1 MRRVLFFLLLAGAT
15 ILLAWWLL
23 LLPGTVSAEI
33 DEIVIEIPVPVAVIG
48 FLLVFFL
55 LYFAIRLVAAL
66 IYLPRTLG
74 RRRAARHR
82 RQGDHAVTGAL
93 VALAAGDPGD
103 ARRQAARARRLL
115 GDTPQTLLLTSEA
128 GRLAGRTDET
138 ENALRALAGRKD
150 AALLG
155 LRGLLR
161 DAMARQDWTE
171 AAALARQA
179 EAAHPGAVWLRAER
193 AQLAV
198 RAGAWAEALAL
209 TSEKTP
215 KAALAAA
222 AADEEKDSDRALRLA
237 RQAFELDPSLTP
249 AALAYATRL
258 RAAGRE
264 RRAQAV
270 LRQAWTAA
278 PHQDL
283 ADLALAPTGEN
294 LARVQAAQRLAAAN
308 PNHAESE
315 FLLARTD
322 FAAGL
327 TGEARR
333 HVTAAHEAGMNQR
346 RLWSLLADIEELE
359 GGPTEASRAALKRA
373 AGAEEDSGW
382 QCAACGTAH
391 QAWRPACAGCGA
403 TGALH
408 WGPKTLV
415 PLALPS
421 SA

>member
-1 MRRVLFFLLLAGAT
+1 MRRVLFILFLAGAA
-15 ILLAWWLL
+15 ILLAWQLL
-23 LLPGTVSAEI
+23 LLPGTVSADIGDLAI
-33 DEIVIEIPVPVAVIG
+33 DLPVPVAALGLIFG
-48 FLLVFFL
+48 FLLFYL
-55 LYFAIRLVAAL
+55 AIRLIAAL
-66 IYLPRTLG
+66 IHLPRTLCL
-74 RRRAARHR
+74 RRAARHR
-82 RQGDHAVTGAL
+82 RQGDHAVTFAL
-93 VALAAGDPGD
+93 VALAAGDAGD
-103 ARRQAARARRLL
+103 ARRQASRARRLL

-138 ENALRALAGRKD
+138 ENALRALAARKD
-150 AALLG
+150 SALLG

-161 DAMARQDWTE
+161 DAMARQDWVE

-179 EAAHPGAVWLRAER
+179 EAAHPGAIWLRAER

-209 TSEKTP
+209 TSEKP
-215 KAALAAA
+215 KKAALAAA
-222 AADEEKDSDRALRLA
+222 AAQAEENSARALRLA
-237 RQAFELDPSLTP
+237 RQAFDSDPSLTP

-258 RAAGRE
+258 REAGRE

-283 ADLALAPTGEN
+283 ADLALAPTGDS

-308 PNHAESE
+308 PNHAESH

-333 HVTAAHEAGMNQR
+333 HVAAAHEAGMNQR

-359 GGPTEASRAALKRA
+359 SGPTEASRAALKRA
-373 AGAEEDSGW
+373 AAAEDDPGW
-382 QCAACGTAH
+382 QCFSCGTAH
-391 QAWRPACAGCGA
+391 PAWRPACTGCGA

-408 WGPKTLV
+408 WGPRTVV
-415 PLALPS
+415 PLPLA
-421 SA
+421 